1 MNCNDA
7 RLLLHAGAD
16 GELGASDAL
25 RLERH
30 LAQCPGCTAERA
42 QLDELRAALRAH
54 APYHRAGPA
63 LRARLDAALDAAQAT
78 DQAGPRTRLAG
89 IGGHGGH
96 GGHGGTGGSAAGH
109 GNAWWQWMRRYFEWG
124 PAANAAMAALTVAT
138 LGVGMVQYAQSDGTA
153 PSVEGEMVS
162 SHVRALISGH
172 AIDVA
177 SSDRHTVKPWFNGR
191 IDYAPLVPELAPQG
205 FPLAGGRLDYLHG
218 RPVAVLVYR
227 RNQHPIDVFVLP
239 LRTGGPGTK
248 AISGGN
254 APPEIA
260 ARQGYQLAIWEA
272 DGMRYAAI
280 TDASADDL
288 LHFTQA
294 WRAATDIRP
303 R

>member
-7 RLLLHAGAD
+7 RLLLQANAD
-16 GELGASDAL
+16 GELGAGDAL

-30 LAQCPGCTAERA
+30 LAQCTACTA
-42 QLDELRAALRAH
+42 QLAHLRELRTVLRAH

-63 LRARLDAALDAAQAT
+63 LRARLTTALDAVQA
-78 DQAGPRTRLAG
+78 
-89 IGGHGGH
+89 
-96 GGHGGTGGSAAGH
+96 AAGSGAAAAPA
-109 GNAWWQWMRRYFEWG
+109 GNGGAWWQWMRRYFEWG

-138 LGVGMVQYAQSDGTA
+138 LGIGMAQYALSDGSGPT
-153 PSVEGEMVS
+153 VEGEMVS

-172 AIDVA
+172 TIDVA

-191 IDYAPLVPELAPQG
+191 IDYAPSVRELAPQG
-205 FPLAGGRLDYLHG
+205 FPLVGGRLDYVHG

-239 LRTGGPGTK
+239 ARTADSKPALNPGH
-248 AISGGN
+248 SQ
-254 APPEIA
+254 APAQIE
-260 ARQGYQLAIWEA
+260 ARQGYQLGIWES

-288 LHFTQA
+288 LRFTQA
-294 WRAATDIRP
+294 WRAAGDNRAP
-303 R
+303 

>member
-7 RLLLHAGAD
+7 RLLLHACAD
-16 GELGASDAL
+16 GELGAGDAL

-30 LAQCPGCTAERA
+30 LAQCPGCTAELA
-42 QLDELRAALRAH
+42 QLGELRAALRTH
-54 APYHRAGPA
+54 GPYHRAGPA
-63 LRARLDAALDAAQAT
+63 LRARLGAALDEAQAT
-78 DQAGPRTRLAG
+78 SQAGPQTRSAG
-89 IGGHGGH
+89 IGGRGGM
-96 GGHGGTGGSAAGH
+96 GDSAAGH
-109 GNAWWQWMRRYFEWG
+109 GNAWWQRMRRYFEWG

-153 PSVEGEMVS
+153 SSVEGEMVS

-205 FPLAGGRLDYLHG
+205 FPLTGGRLDYVHG

-239 LRTGGPGTK
+239 LRTDGPDSK
-248 AISGGN
+248 AIAGGN
-254 APPEIA
+254 RAPPERE

-294 WRAATDIRP
+294 WRAATDNRA

>member
-7 RLLLHAGAD
+7 RLLLQASAD
-16 GELGASDAL
+16 GELGAGDAL

-30 LAQCPGCTAERA
+30 LAQCAACTA
-42 QLDELRAALRAH
+42 QLAHLRELRTVLRAH

-63 LRARLDAALDAAQAT
+63 LRARLGTALDAAQA
-78 DQAGPRTRLAG
+78 
-89 IGGHGGH
+89 
-96 GGHGGTGGSAAGH
+96 AAGSRDAAAPS
-109 GNAWWQWMRRYFEWG
+109 GNGGAWWQRMRRYFEWG

-138 LGVGMVQYAQSDGTA
+138 LGIGMAQYALSDGSGPT
-153 PSVEGEMVS
+153 VEGEMVS

-172 AIDVA
+172 TIDVA

-191 IDYAPLVPELAPQG
+191 IDYAPSVRELAAQD
-205 FPLAGGRLDYLHG
+205 FPLVGGRLDYVHG

-239 LRTGGPGTK
+239 ARTADKPDSKPALNPGR
-248 AISGGN
+248 S
-254 APPEIA
+254 EA
-260 ARQGYQLAIWEA
+260 AQIESRQGYQLALWES

-288 LHFTQA
+288 LRFTQA
-294 WRAATDIRP
+294 WRAAGDNRAP
-303 R
+303 